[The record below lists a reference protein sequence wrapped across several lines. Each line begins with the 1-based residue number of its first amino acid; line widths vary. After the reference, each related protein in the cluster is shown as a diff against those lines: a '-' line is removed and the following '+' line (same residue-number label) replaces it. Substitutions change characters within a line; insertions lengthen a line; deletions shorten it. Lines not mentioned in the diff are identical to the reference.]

1 MVADLH
7 RLKPLRRLLQ
17 AGLVLLVLVAML
29 AVYAGIASSHIT
41 EQLNQHSDAIRV
53 LNRLLSALQDIET
66 GQRGYVITGYD
77 DYLEPFNSGSEDL
90 LKVIPQLPDAL
101 PGQTSEI
108 DRLQLLAEA
117 KLEQAKAA
125 IRLRRTEGFAAAQA
139 LVMTRRGKHLMDSI
153 RDLSIPQIDRLRGQI
168 DQETRQQYRYKWLL
182 LISITSFVVLLLLLI
197 PAAFYVWRQQL
208 KHESLEA
215 HRLKLTRELLTAQVD
230 ERKRISQLLHDDIAL
245 VMAAAKIG
253 LDTEAMRADDG
264 QPVTAERL
272 RNLAQMLERTLA
284 ETRSLLGELRPPL
297 LLEMGLQAALNYE
310 LDRMRERAG
319 NTTLGMVWQEHSNGC
334 RFDPGTE
341 HSIFLLIR
349 EALHNALRHAKAKH
363 IRIEADCSQQQ
374 LRIAVQDDGVGF
386 DVDYS
391 RRQEGH
397 LGVISMRERAGSLG
411 ADLDISSRPDRG
423 TAITLILPRGE
434 R

>member
-29 AVYAGIASSHIT
+29 AVYVGIRSANTT
-41 EQLNQHSDAIRV
+41 EQLNQHTEAIRIF
-53 LNRLLSALQDIET
+53 NRLLSALQDIET
-66 GQRGYVITGYD
+66 GQRGFVITGYE
-77 DYLEPFNSGSEDL
+77 DYLDPFNSGSEAL
-90 LKVIPQLPDAL
+90 LKVLPELARAL
-101 PGQTSEI
+101 PGQTAEI

-117 KLEQAKAA
+117 KLEQTKAT

-153 RDLSIPQIDRLRGQI
+153 RDLTSPQLNRLHDQIDSEVL
-168 DQETRQQYRYKWLL
+168 QQTRYKWLL

-230 ERKRISQLLHDDIAL
+230 ERKRISQLLHDDIAQ

-253 LDTEAMRADDG
+253 LDGEAMRADAG
-264 QPVTAERL
+264 QPVSAERL

-284 ETRSLLGELRPPL
+284 ETRTLLGELRPPL
-297 LLEMGLQAALNYE
+297 LIEMGLQAALNYE

-341 HSIFLLIR
+341 HSLFLLVR

-374 LRIAVQDDGVGF
+374 LRIAVQDDGIGF
-386 DVDYS
+386 DVDDTRS
-391 RRQEGH
+391 QEGH
-397 LGVISMRERAGSLG
+397 LGMIGMRERAGSLG
-411 ADLDISSRPDRG
+411 ADIDISSRPGRG
-423 TAITLILPRGE
+423 TAITLILPRTVM
-434 R
+434 